1 MRRCCASFFPFSFL
15 ACLEFSLPFFLMK
28 WFCHW
33 RAAWWLNDEKV
44 CVRPLVLNPG
54 PIVSHHHGLRSR
66 QCHSNGQSGQPNG
79 ITAVASLIR
88 LQPEHSSS
96 SHSNSR
102 HSIQHEGHQRCL
114 VFGKLPES
122 HHNQPPHCC
131 HYHHQHQQTSYYCSS
146 EMGGH
151 NGGAIRWIT
160 ARKNFNSVWLPLT
173 TLSAPPSL
181 EIYDSRCQNCRRAN
195 DNGYI
200 KNNSNTLLADTK
212 I

>member
-1 MRRCCASFFPFSFL
+1 MWCDAENRKYQREKRRKQKVTWNSCAP
-15 ACLEFSLPFFLMK
+15 PPY
-28 WFCHW
+28 
-33 RAAWWLNDEKV
+33 LN
-44 CVRPLVLNPG
+44 LG
-54 PIVSHHHGLRSR
+54 PIVSYLQHGLRSR
-66 QCHSNGQSGQPNG
+66 HSGMNGQLPGQPQHG

-88 LQPEHSSS
+88 HQQPDHSSS

-114 VFGKLPES
+114 VFGKLPET
-122 HHNQPPHCC
+122 HQQNNQPHHYC
-131 HYHHQHQQTSYYCSS
+131 HHRQTSTHQQQHEQQQCVYYCCSS
-146 EMGGH
+146 LETTGG

-181 EIYDSRCQNCRRAN
+181 EIYESRCRNYRRTNN
-195 DNGYI
+195 DNGYNI
-200 KNNSNTLLADTK
+200 SNNFLADTK